1 MRLLN
6 VFAFYTIII
15 KVNGENYNMIEI
27 NGKYTNAKIYAK
39 TMDDNVVA
47 QVQRVVDHPIFKDA
61 NVRIMPDCHT
71 GKGSVIGFTSTMPKG
86 GEIIPNL
93 IGVDQSC
100 GMLCIKLKK
109 SKNDRDYKKLDK
121 VIRNNI
127 STGAGG
133 VRREVYSKVINNDY
147 IVDMTKEA
155 SALLNI
161 DYENQLKKIGTLGG
175 GNHFI
180 SIEKGEDANYLIIHS
195 GSRNIGLLLAEHF
208 QRLAI
213 EKHCYGEGIEKELS
227 FIDGNDAKDYL
238 RYAAYCDEYA
248 RLSRKVMADIIMDEM
263 GFAEVESFTTV
274 HNYINQE
281 DMIIRKGAV
290 SCKKDEK
297 ILIPINMA
305 YGSFIVRGLGNEE
318 WNNSAPHGA
327 GRIYS
332 RTKALTE
339 FTMKEYKESMKGI
352 HSDCISPK
360 TLDESPMAYKD
371 GEEIKELIGE
381 TGVIVEHLKPAYNFK
396 AAN

>member
-6 VFAFYTIII
+6 VFAFYTII
-15 KVNGENYNMIEI
+15 KVNGENYIMIEI

-39 TMDDNVVA
+39 TLDENVLA

-61 NVRIMPDCHT
+61 SIRIMPDCHS

-109 SKNDRDYKKLDK
+109 SKNDRDYQKLDK
-121 VIRNNI
+121 VIRNKI
-127 STGAGG
+127 PTGAGG
-133 VRREVYSKVINNDY
+133 VRKEVYRKVCDNDY

-155 SALLNI
+155 SKLLNI
-161 DYENQLKKIGTLGG
+161 DYENQLKKIGTLGV

-180 SIEKGEDANYLIIHS
+180 SIEKGDDANYLIIHS

-227 FIDGNDAKDYL
+227 FIDGNDAEEYL
-238 RYAAYCDEYA
+238 RFAKYCDEYA
-248 RLSRKVMADIIMDEM
+248 RLSRRTMADIIIDEM
-263 GFAEVESFTTV
+263 GFEEAESFTTV
-274 HNYINQE
+274 HNYINQD

-305 YGSFIVRGLGNEE
+305 YGSFVVKGLGNEE

-332 RTKALTE
+332 RTKAFAEL
-339 FTMKEYKESMKGI
+339 TMKDYKESMKGI

-360 TLDESPMAYKD
+360 TLDESPMTYKN

-381 TGVIVEHLKPAYNFK
+381 TGVIVEHLKPVYNFK
-396 AAN
+396 AEE

>member
-6 VFAFYTIII
+6 VFAFYTII

-127 STGAGG
+127 PTGAGG

-195 GSRNIGLLLAEHF
+195 GSRNIGLMLAEYF
-208 QRLAI
+208 QRIAI

-263 GFAEVESFTTV
+263 GFTEVESFTTV

-290 SCKKDEK
+290 LCKKDEK

-381 TGVIVEHLKPAYNFK
+381 TGVIVEHLKPVYNFK